1 MKKNILQNTP
11 KNTFI
16 PMLKKLPE
24 SVFWFFFRIC
34 HIAYIDYYQIITALK
49 AGPNRLNFFEETD
62 GYLGVM

>member
-16 PMLKKLPE
+16 PMLKNYPK
-24 SVFWFFFRIC
+24 VFFGFFRIC
-34 HIAYIDYYQIITALK
+34 NIAYIDYYQIITALK